1 MDNNRIGKKIASLR
15 KEKGLTQEKLGQK
28 LFITDKAI
36 SKWER
41 GLSLPDISL
50 LEKLADELDTDIY
63 TILQISKKKDVNV
76 EKILDEESKK
86 IKKEMNRKNKILIIC
101 FSCIIVFIL
110 FKLLPIGYDV
120 IHVRYDFNGQNKVVN
135 LGAPKFS
142 FLIKNNENNYSIKNL
157 RGNYIL
163 KSEVKNYLSTL
174 KQISCYDTTYYYDK
188 NTDITIIDYSVKS
201 RILWNNISYG
211 VRNGNYCN
219 QLEVSDYSKKLGGLL
234 RFHTYQSND
243 SALYVTF
250 LDKSDVISKKLS
262 WEAEFSIY
270 NDKEI
275 LEKSSGTFKIK
286 NDELIYYRKDISF
299 RSNKLEIPN
308 ESHFVVRNNK
318 LILKDD
324 YLDKYK
330 KGIIL
335 D

>member
-1 MDNNRIGKKIASLR
+1 MDNNRIGKKIALLR
-15 KEKGLTQEKLGQK
+15 KEKGLTQEELGK
-28 LFITDKAI
+28 RLFITDKAI

-41 GLSLPDISL
+41 GLSLPDITL

-63 TILQISKKKDVNV
+63 TILQISKKKNVDV
-76 EKILDEESKK
+76 EKILDEERKK
-86 IKKEMNRKNKILIIC
+86 IKNEMNKKNKILLIC
-101 FSCIIVFIL
+101 FSCIILFIL

-120 IHVRYDFNGQNKVVN
+120 IHVRYDFNGQNKVIN
-135 LGAPKFS
+135 LGVPKFS
-142 FLIKNNENNYSIKNL
+142 FLIENNENNYSIKNL

-188 NTDITIIDYSVKS
+188 NADITIIDYSVES
-201 RILWNNISYG
+201 RLLWNNISYG

-234 RFHTYQSND
+234 KFHTYQSND
-243 SALYVTF
+243 SALCVTF
-250 LDKSDVISKKLS
+250 LDKSDITSEKLS
-262 WEAEFSIY
+262 WEAEFSVY
-270 NDKEI
+270 NGKEI
-275 LEKSSGTFKIK
+275 LEKSSGTFIIK

-299 RSNKLEIPN
+299 KSSNLEIPN